1 MMEKI
6 QSSKIN
12 YGGTMQTRRFY
23 VVQKEFSP
31 TVTDIDAFHLTAT
44 FPQEMWRVGIAQRR

>member
-44 FPQEMWRVGIAQRR
+44 FPREMWRVGIAQRR